1 MKARFSTDS
10 KRCSVKRR
18 VVGGKRVGYKE
29 WLSEDTLKLGSLC
42 AGRWMEKVEERGIS
56 GYR

>member
-1 MKARFSTDS
+1 M
-10 KRCSVKRR
+10 
-18 VVGGKRVGYKE
+18 GGKRVGYKE

-42 AGRWMEKVEERGIS
+42 AGRCMEKVEERGIS